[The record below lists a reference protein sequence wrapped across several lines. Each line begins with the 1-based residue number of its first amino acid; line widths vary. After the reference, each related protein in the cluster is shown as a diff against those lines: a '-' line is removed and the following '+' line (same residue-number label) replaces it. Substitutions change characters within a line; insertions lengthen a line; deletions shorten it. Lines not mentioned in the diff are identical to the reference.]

1 MSYLAN
7 PQNHSQAQAIDEAK
21 KGLMHFSECQ
31 DEDVNP
37 DREFYSTREEA
48 EKSASE
54 KSGYDADSDM
64 EYTYE
69 ARSMWLDEDGDLII
83 ADDEDE
89 TDAAVTKP
97 INNMSKPMSKSQL
110 EAIAWE
116 CEESIPEL
124 KTRRNDAAK

>member
-1 MSYLAN
+1 MSYLAK
-7 PQNHSQAQAIDEAK
+7 PQNHSQAQAIAEAK

-31 DEDVNP
+31 GEAVIP
-37 DREFYSTREEA
+37 DRDFFTTREEA
-48 EKSASE
+48 EKSAAE

-89 TDAAVTKP
+89 TED
-97 INNMSKPMSKSQL
+97 S
-110 EAIAWE
+110 AWNSLTE
-116 CEESIPEL
+116 
-124 KTRRNDAAK
+124 

>member
-7 PQNHSQAQAIDEAK
+7 PQNRSQAQAIAGAK

-31 DEDVNP
+31 DEDVHP
-37 DREFYSTREEA
+37 DRAFFASREEA

-54 KSGYDADSDM
+54 KTGYDADSDM

-69 ARSMWLDEDGDLII
+69 ARSMWIDEDGDLII

-89 TDAAVTKP
+89 T
-97 INNMSKPMSKSQL
+97 
-110 EAIAWE
+110 EA
-116 CEESIPEL
+116 SV
-124 KTRRNDAAK
+124 